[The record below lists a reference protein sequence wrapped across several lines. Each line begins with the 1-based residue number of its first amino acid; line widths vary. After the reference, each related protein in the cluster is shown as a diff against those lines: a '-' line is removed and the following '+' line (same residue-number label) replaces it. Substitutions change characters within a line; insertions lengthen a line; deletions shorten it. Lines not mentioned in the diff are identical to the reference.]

1 MVVTWSLH
9 ILIWLL
15 LLVIGRY
22 LLVTTRYSWLLMVTT
37 GSRYLTPKYYSGSPF
52 KLLDTDTGLESVSTA

>member
-1 MVVTWSLH
+1 MVVTWSLY

-15 LLVIGRY
+15 LLVTGRY

-37 GSRYLTPKYYSGSPF
+37 GSRYLTPKYYSGSPL
-52 KLLDTDTGLESVSTA
+52 KLLDTDTGLETLSTA